1 MLTNAQKQIIEAIE
15 KEFEA
20 LNQNNGLKFN
30 DVDGNELKIGDKVV
44 MLDVAHLEGDDL
56 PPRGSIL
63 VVDGLHD
70 VESNYIGFSGYSFF
84 GHRVLKLW

>member
-15 KEFEA
+15 KEFDA
-20 LNQNNGLKFN
+20 LNQNLQFD
-30 DVDGNELKIGDKVV
+30 DVDGNQLSIGDKVV
-44 MLDVAHLEGDDL
+44 MLDVTDLDGDDL

-70 VESNYIGFSGYSFF
+70 VESNYMGFSGYSFF
-84 GHRVLKLW
+84 GNRVLKLW